1 MDRPDW
7 VSDTVDPDQPSAAR
21 MYDYYLGGS
30 HNFASDREM
39 ARKALALFPDG
50 QLAAQA
56 NRAFLHRGVRYLLDQ
71 GIRQFLDLGSG
82 IPTAGN
88 VHEVAPDATVVYVDL
103 DPVAVAHSEA
113 ILADVDRAGIVHADI
128 RRTQDVLDAPVTQ
141 RMLDFSQPIGLLTV
155 AVLHFI
161 GSDDEAADIV
171 STFRDALPTGSGLV
185 LAHATMDGR
194 EEEMKRI
201 EEIYK
206 GSANPATTRSYAQV
220 ERFLA
225 GWDLVEPGLTWAVQW
240 KPDWPDEADRDPSW
254 CGNYGAVGWK
264 R

>member
-1 MDRPDW
+1 
-7 VSDTVDPDQPSAAR
+7 

-39 ARKALALFPDG
+39 ARRALALFPDG

-56 NRAFLHRGVRYLLDQ
+56 NRAFLHRGVRYLRDQ

-82 IPTAGN
+82 IPTMGN
-88 VHEVAPDATVVYVDL
+88 VHEIADDATVVYVDL

-128 RRTQDVLDAPVTQ
+128 RRPQDVLESPVTRQ
-141 RMLDFSQPIGLLTV
+141 LLDFTQPVGLLMV

-161 GSDDEAADIV
+161 GSDDEAAGIV
-171 STFRDALPTGSGLV
+171 GTFRDALPTGSGLV
-185 LAHATMDGR
+185 LAHATLDSR
-194 EEEMKRI
+194 PDEMKRI
-201 EEIYK
+201 EEVYK
-206 GSANPATTRSYAQV
+206 ASANPATTRSYGQI
-220 ERFLA
+220 ERFLN
-225 GWDLVEPGLTWAVQW
+225 GWDVIDPGLIWAVQW
-240 KPDWPDEADRDPSW
+240 KPDWPDAGDRDPSW